1 MALTYNPNA
10 SWRDTARQPRLWI
23 FNARALPPLL
33 VAMFHITYVTVG
45 FAIFVMICLQ
55 TMEYY
60 GFTLPVFLRYVR
72 SKSAGPRRS
81 ATPWWM

>member
-1 MALTYNPNA
+1 
-10 SWRDTARQPRLWI
+10 
-23 FNARALPPLL
+23 
-33 VAMFHITYVTVG
+33 MFHITYVTVG